1 MKSNQQ
7 RESLSKYDLILK
19 GGRVLD
25 PANGIDGLFDIG
37 ISSGHVVEVENELDT
52 GQADEILDMSG
63 RWILPGVIDSHV
75 HVATTGGNK
84 MHSLGYRQMAE
95 AGVTTAIDFAGA
107 MAGIIPGM
115 QAMGAG
121 LNIGSLYVLDPGVT
135 VPDDNPSADVLRDT
149 LRRALG
155 EGSLGL
161 KCIGGH
167 NPMTPEATARAIEVC
182 NQSGAYVALH
192 CGTRATSSNLEG
204 LREVPDL
211 VGNGRLHVAHVNA
224 YCRGMI
230 LPARDECNE
239 ALEMLSNMKDQ
250 LVSEVHLAVPNA
262 TSGQCNGDDVA
273 DFVTRNC
280 LLMKNYPLTRTG
292 LREAMQDGYASV
304 VTERDGRA
312 ALISGD
318 EAVAE
323 WEATR
328 TEVTV
333 SFPVG
338 VPQTAFNLAVA
349 KDESGEFII
358 DAVSTD
364 GGYLPRNISVQR
376 TWAMTQLEALT
387 PLEMSAKLS
396 WNPSR
401 MFGLTTKGHL
411 SPGADAD
418 MTVVDPATG
427 AAVMSLVAGDLV
439 MKDGRSLGQGGTLLV
454 TREGEASARRT
465 GLGFQVVD
473 LSESKLYQGYV

>member
-1 MKSNQQ
+1 M
-7 RESLSKYDLILK
+7 
-19 GGRVLD
+19 
-25 PANGIDGLFDIG
+25 
-37 ISSGHVVEVENELDT
+37 
-52 GQADEILDMSG
+52 
-63 RWILPGVIDSHV
+63 
-75 HVATTGGNK
+75 
-84 MHSLGYRQMAE
+84 
-95 AGVTTAIDFAGA
+95 
-107 MAGIIPGM
+107 
-115 QAMGAG
+115 
-121 LNIGSLYVLDPGVT
+121 
-135 VPDDNPSADVLRDT
+135 
-149 LRRALG
+149 
-155 EGSLGL
+155 
-161 KCIGGH
+161 
-167 NPMTPEATARAIEVC
+167 
-182 NQSGAYVALH
+182 
-192 CGTRATSSNLEG
+192 
-204 LREVPDL
+204 
-211 VGNGRLHVAHVNA
+211 
-224 YCRGMI
+224 
-230 LPARDECNE
+230 
-239 ALEMLSNMKDQ
+239 
-250 LVSEVHLAVPNA
+250 
-262 TSGQCNGDDVA
+262 
-273 DFVTRNC
+273 
-280 LLMKNYPLTRTG
+280 
-292 LREAMQDGYASV
+292 